1 MAARQFV
8 QQLEDQ
14 RRDELIRATYHE
26 VAEKGYSAVTL
37 QDIATRAGLSKG
49 ATLYYFASKED
60 LFLAALEW
68 MVEQNHAR
76 IEQAVNA
83 VDNAIEK
90 VRAAINI
97 IFANAQQSRQFF
109 LAYCDFVSI
118 GTRNNRFHDLNAR
131 FYHGCTCVDRRI
143 IELGIETGVF
153 RKVNLDDASSM
164 SRALIDGLML
174 QWFFY
179 SDGTFEEYR
188 RRCERIILDYL
199 TFSTT
204 EPVSS

>member
-118 GTRNNRFHDLNAR
+118 GTRNKRFHDLNAR
-131 FYHGCTCVDRRI
+131 FYHGCTRVDRRI

-174 QWFFY
+174 QWFFS

>member
-60 LFLAALEW
+60 LFHAALEW

-83 VDNAIEK
+83 VDDAIEK

-118 GTRNNRFHDLNAR
+118 GTRNKRFHDLNAR
-131 FYHGCTCVDRRI
+131 FYHGCTRVDRRI

-174 QWFFY
+174 QWFFS